1 MYAGLELRMPT
12 VGYSGRVV
20 LRDVDIAIAPGERV
34 AVLGRSGVGKSTLLS
49 LLYARHA
56 DRAALIPQ
64 AAALVRTLSV
74 FHNVYMGRLD
84 RYSTWAN
91 LRTLAWP
98 RRRDKAEVAQV
109 LTRVGLADKM
119 FERAG
124 ELSGGQQQRTSVAR
138 ALYNGRSV
146 VIGDEPL
153 SALDAVHARSVLDCL
168 VERHDTLV
176 LAMHDVPLALG
187 FATRVIVLDRGSVAL
202 DASAADV
209 TARDLAPF
217 YRAA

>member
-1 MYAGLELRMPT
+1 MRSSARASRRKSRRRCLASTTRRSCRHSDAHVSSPPTTASMRRSNRSPPRRVCSIDFLMYAGLELRMPT

-34 AVLGRSGVGKSTLLS
+34 AVLCVSAVGKSPLLS

-74 FHNVYMGRLD
+74 FHNVYMGRLGRD
-84 RYSTWAN
+84 SVCGN

-138 ALYNGRSV
+138 ALY
-146 VIGDEPL
+146 
-153 SALDAVHARSVLDCL
+153 
-168 VERHDTLV
+168 
-176 LAMHDVPLALG
+176 
-187 FATRVIVLDRGSVAL
+187 
-202 DASAADV
+202 
-209 TARDLAPF
+209 
-217 YRAA
+217 